1 MAITLKELKKDL
13 ANQNSAPVYLIQGT
27 DQFLLDQTRA
37 LFTNL
42 IEEEDRTMNLAQ
54 FDMRETNLAVALDDA
69 RAVPFFG
76 DKRVVIVDNAYF
88 LTGETTRGKIEH
100 FPDELVNYVQQ
111 PEPQTILVIFAPY
124 EKLDGRKK
132 VTKLLKERASYLAF
146 GDLTERDIHQL
157 IQQRLDE
164 AGYVMASGAEQV
176 LFQRTNLSLTQIMM
190 ELEKLLL
197 YTYDTK
203 QITVADVEASVT
215 NTLSQNIFDLIEALL
230 NQRLRQAVEL
240 YHELVLN
247 GEEPLR
253 LHGAMIGQFRLLLQV
268 KSMTLSEQGIA
279 TALKVHP
286 YRVKLAKQTVRKYSY
301 AALSNAFLS
310 LVQMEE
316 QLKSTSRDPELLF
329 ELFVLRYQET
339 SKN

>member
-1 MAITLKELKKDL
+1 MAITLKELKADL
-13 ANQNSAPVYLIQGT
+13 AKKNSAPVYLIQGT
-27 DQFLLDQTRA
+27 DQFLLDQTRK

-42 IEEEDRTMNLAQ
+42 IDEEDRTMNFAQ

-76 DKRVVIVDNAYF
+76 DKRVVIIDNAYF
-88 LTGETTRGKIEH
+88 LTGESSRGKIEH
-100 FPDELVNYVQQ
+100 VPDELINYVNQ

-132 VTKLLKERASYLAF
+132 VTKLLKERAGYLAF
-146 GDLTERDIHQL
+146 GDLTEKDIHQ
-157 IQQRLDE
+157 IVQQRVSE
-164 AGYVMASGAEQV
+164 AGYVMAPAAEQV

-203 QITVADVEASVT
+203 QITVESVEAAVT

-230 NQRLRQAVEL
+230 NQKLRHAVEL
-240 YHELVLN
+240 YHELILN

-268 KSMTLSEQGIA
+268 KGATLSEQGIA
-279 TALKVHP
+279 SALKVHP
-286 YRVKLAKQTVRKYSY
+286 YRVKLARQTVRKYSY
-301 AALSNAFLS
+301 TALSRAYLG
-310 LVQMEE
+310 LVNMEE
-316 QLKSTSRDPELLF
+316 RLKSTSRDPELLF

-339 SKN
+339 SVK

>member
-13 ANQNSAPVYLIQGT
+13 ANQNSAPVYLIQGV
-27 DQFLLDQTRA
+27 DQYLLDQTRS
-37 LFTNL
+37 LFTDL
-42 IEEEDRTMNLAQ
+42 IPEEDRTMNFAQ

-76 DKRVVIVDNAYF
+76 DKRVVIIDNAYF

-100 FPDELVNYVQQ
+100 IPEELMNYLQQ

-132 VTKLLKERASYLAF
+132 VTKLLKERAGYLAF
-146 GDLTERDIHQL
+146 GELKEHDVHQL
-157 IQQRLDE
+157 VQDRVNE
-164 AGYVMASGAEQV
+164 AGYTIAPAAEQM

-197 YTYDTK
+197 FTYDTK
-203 QITVADVEASVT
+203 QITVHDVDVAVT

-230 NQRLRQAVEL
+230 NQKLRQAVEL
-240 YHELVLN
+240 YHELILD

-268 KSMTLSEQGIA
+268 KSMTLSEQGMA
-279 TALKVHP
+279 STLKVHP
-286 YRVKLAKQTVRKYSY
+286 FRVKLAKQTVRKYSY
-301 AALSNAFLS
+301 EALSQAFLG
-310 LVQMEE
+310 LVKMEE

-339 SKN
+339 SSK

>member
-13 ANQNSAPVYLIQGT
+13 ANQNSAPVYLIQGV

-37 LFTNL
+37 LFTDL
-42 IEEEDRTMNLAQ
+42 IPEEDRTMNFAQ

-76 DKRVVIVDNAYF
+76 DKRVVIIDNAYF
-88 LTGETTRGKIEH
+88 LTGETARGKIEH
-100 FPDELVNYVQQ
+100 LPEELINYVQQ

-132 VTKLLKERASYLAF
+132 VTKILKERAGYLAF
-146 GDLTERDIHQL
+146 GELTERDIHQL
-157 IQQRLDE
+157 VQDRVSD
-164 AGYVMASGAEQV
+164 AGYVIAPAAEQM

-203 QITVADVEASVT
+203 QITANDVDVAVT

-230 NQRLRQAVEL
+230 NQKLRQAVEL
-240 YHELVLN
+240 YHELILD

-268 KSMTLSEQGIA
+268 KSMTLSEQGMA
-279 TALKVHP
+279 NALKVHP
-286 YRVKLAKQTVRKYSY
+286 FRVKLAKQTVRKYSY
-301 AALSNAFLS
+301 SALSQAFLG
-310 LVQMEE
+310 LVKMEE

-339 SKN
+339 SGK